1 MIKTLG
7 SLCFTY
13 RRSVAGAW
21 IAVWLFGTGPMFAGL
36 DSVAVWPLGLG
47 LILSFELLLVIRY
60 REETALGHI
69 RTVAISRTWAT
80 AGRTVAFSGITVA
93 GGFCA
98 LLLSADSSVRAVGVA
113 GACTALLAVL
123 FALTLT
129 AAVLA
134 AGTLG
139 AWVGP
144 PVNRRVSS
152 TNRTF
157 FDRLVVSIQ
166 CRPVVVMASV
176 GAALAALA
184 LPSLDGRPSLVAI
197 MVFLLVAL
205 VLIRI
210 TGSVVIALTALLT
223 SALSL
228 GATLG
233 VLTLFAQYGWS
244 APIAADE
251 LVVVLAVGFG
261 LSMVFEVFV
270 VCRIKEY
277 VDAGLPTDFAV
288 RRGFARTGTVVA
300 RASAL
305 IVLGLAWVGFAWDGP
320 VGQICFGLCVAML
333 LDAVLVRG
341 LLVPARMTLLDGW
354 NWWAPRRTGV
364 SAASTAK
371 GGYAEAPNGDDPTK
385 PAILASTSGTA
396 R

>member
-1 MIKTLG
+1 M
-7 SLCFTY
+7 
-13 RRSVAGAW
+13 
-21 IAVWLFGTGPMFAGL
+21 AV
-36 DSVAVWPLGLG
+36 SPLGLG
-47 LILSFELLLVIRY
+47 LILSFGLLLVIRY

-69 RTVAISRTWAT
+69 RTVAISRTWST

-98 LLLSADSSVRAVGVA
+98 LLLSADSSVHAVGVA
-113 GACTALLAVL
+113 GACTALLAAL
-123 FALTLT
+123 LALTLT
-129 AAVLA
+129 AAALA

-139 AWVGP
+139 AWVGAP
-144 PVNRRVSS
+144 LNRRVSS
-152 TNRTF
+152 TKRTF

-166 CRPVVVMASV
+166 RRPVVVMVSV
-176 GAALAALA
+176 GAVLVALA
-184 LPSLDGRPSLVAI
+184 LPSLEDRPSLVSI

-205 VLIRI
+205 ALIRT

-233 VLTLFAQYGWS
+233 VLTLLVHYGWY
-244 APIAADE
+244 APMAADE

-261 LSMVFEVFV
+261 LSMVFEIFV
-270 VCRIKEY
+270 VCRVKEY

-288 RRGFARTGTVVA
+288 RRGFARTGTVIS
-300 RASAL
+300 RASTL
-305 IVLGLAWVGFAWDGP
+305 MVLGLAWVSFAWDGP

-333 LDAVLVRG
+333 IDAVLVRG

-364 SAASTAK
+364 SAASSATQAISPD
-371 GGYAEAPNGDDPTK
+371 ASELRPQHGDVRHLRVRTD
-385 PAILASTSGTA
+385 
-396 R
+396 